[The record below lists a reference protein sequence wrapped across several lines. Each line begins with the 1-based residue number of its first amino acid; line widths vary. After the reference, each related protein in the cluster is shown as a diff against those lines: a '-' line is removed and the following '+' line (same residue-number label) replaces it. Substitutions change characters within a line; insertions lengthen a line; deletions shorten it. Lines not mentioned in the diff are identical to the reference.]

1 MKSITLR
8 RGARKGGGGLET
20 RGDCQGEHVSCI
32 IMSFSGVL
40 CPRFIVTGGIVWTV
54 AQCESHSHG
63 HSQALWLD
71 VMAMKQSQRRRQGK
85 EVSMELRMTMCE
97 GGPLCEDVDVTVSLW
112 VFVCVCFNVH
122 LSVSVYIYTFLKVI
136 SAMFLPLY
144 HILLARWPQS
154 SRRFSESRLS
164 ATHFCVVQNQGSFS
178 QMCLKWVCGLWRPLL
193 KTALVNQIPLAVEMT
208 LEYLGVSKLSK
219 QMRTRKGERGLRR
232 KGSVNSPSLHTGM

>member
-1 MKSITLR
+1 MWWPWNSL
-8 RGARKGGGGLET
+8 RGADKEKKWAWNYVWQCVRVDHCVRMWML
-20 RGDCQGEHVSCI
+20 QWVSEY
-32 IMSFSGVL
+32 L
-40 CPRFIVTGGIVWTV
+40 
-54 AQCESHSHG
+54 
-63 HSQALWLD
+63 
-71 VMAMKQSQRRRQGK
+71 
-85 EVSMELRMTMCE
+85 
-97 GGPLCEDVDVTVSLW
+97 
-112 VFVCVCFNVH
+112 CVCFNVH

-178 QMCLKWVCGLWRPLL
+178 QVCLKWVCGLWRPLL
-193 KTALVNQIPLAVEMT
+193 KTALANQIPLAVEMT